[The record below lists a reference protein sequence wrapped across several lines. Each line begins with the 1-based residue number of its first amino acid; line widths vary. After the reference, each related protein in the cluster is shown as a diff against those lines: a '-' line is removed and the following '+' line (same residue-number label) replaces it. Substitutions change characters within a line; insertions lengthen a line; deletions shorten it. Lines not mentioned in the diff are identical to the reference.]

1 MTPRCHRTPHPSS
14 PARAGAMSAN
24 ENQLVA
30 LVDSQGYVVGG
41 SVGREKTTD
50 FLHALRTLPRY
61 DLPEIVPY
69 APGWPLG
76 MTALE
81 YERLDVERVAV
92 AGPLGTTYEL
102 PTREAA

>member
-1 MTPRCHRTPHPSS
+1 MTPRCHRAPHPSS

-24 ENQLVA
+24 ENQFTAV
-30 LVDSQGYVVGG
+30 VDADGYVVGG
-41 SVGREKTTD
+41 SISREKTADLLTT
-50 FLHALRTLPRY
+50 LRTLPRY
-61 DLPEIVPY
+61 ELPEIVAY

-76 MTALE
+76 MTAME
-81 YERLDVERVAV
+81 YERLDVERVAG